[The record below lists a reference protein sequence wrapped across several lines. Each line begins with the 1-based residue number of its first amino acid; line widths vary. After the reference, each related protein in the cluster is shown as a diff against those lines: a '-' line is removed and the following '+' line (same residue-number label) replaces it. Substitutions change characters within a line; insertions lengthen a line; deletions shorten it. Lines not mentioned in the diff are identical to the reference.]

1 VRAAALLLFGIALAM
16 EGACS
21 SSGGGQPDAAPGDA
35 GAETDGGGD
44 VGSMYPIPTA
54 VRVPVASA
62 PASLPPDTHA
72 FCIDSGND
80 TTFSDS
86 CWVVKWGRWTYW
98 VLTHSDSRLQ
108 MLITPFDAAG
118 VIAPGGSW
126 PLVKDGARYVMR
138 LSVDEN
144 VQTVTIVGQVDS
156 ETVTWAELRIDQD
169 LPPRPDG
176 GASDGSD
183 GASDG
188 PDAAS
193 DGPDA
198 AADAGP
204 VYTDPTAVQVPRASA
219 PATLPDGT
227 NVNCVGSHTD
237 TAQSSGCWVV
247 KWGRW
252 TYWAFSYFDNRSSFL
267 ITPYDETGALAT
279 QAPWPQ
285 EKTGARYLWFASIDT
300 AAQTVTFFGQ
310 KTTSSPTGTVTMA
323 WSELRIDQP

>member
-144 VQTVTIVGQVDS
+144 AQTVTIVGQVDS

-176 GASDGSD
+176 GD
-183 GASDG
+183 SDG
-188 PDAAS
+188 PDAAG
-193 DGPDA
+193 DGA
-198 AADAGP
+198 TDAGP
-204 VYTDPTAVQVPRASA
+204 MYGDPTAVMVPRTSA
-219 PATLPDGT
+219 PASPPAGT
-227 NVNCVGSHTD
+227 DVDCVGSPTD
-237 TAQSSGCWVV
+237 TAQSNGCWVV

-267 ITPYDETGALAT
+267 ITPYDETGAIAT

-285 EKTGARYLWFASIDT
+285 EKAGARYLWLATVDS
-300 AAQTVTFFGQ
+300 AAQTVTFSGQ
-310 KTTSSPTGTVTMA
+310 LTSTGTGPGMVTMA